1 MFRGQEIADAILQ
14 HLIPEYNQ
22 TAKQYAGLTGNQDR
36 FPILEEPGAAF
47 EQLVGK
53 IVKTVAI
60 IGGTAV
66 VVTLVVTTAGA
77 AAYVVGQGAIY
88 YGLSQTAAEA
98 LMYTVAYGSVGT
110 YTVLQASDIVET
122 WTDENTLLE
131 KVFNNDRDAY
141 ETAKSLSLAAS
152 MAVPVIGSYAPALG
166 YGQADKSAQASQIE
180 ELNPNTIRYSQNS
193 VNGSQPIVDSM
204 KANGWQGDP
213 IDVVQMPDGNLTTI
227 DNTRVV
233 AAREAGINVQANVH
247 SFNEPLP
254 EEFIER
260 FTTKNGVPQTW
271 GEAILLRIQN
281 QSGGFST
288 ENPYGAQE
296 MMKIN

>member
-1 MFRGQEIADAILQ
+1 MRRWR
-14 HLIPEYNQ
+14 
-22 TAKQYAGLTGNQDR
+22 K
-36 FPILEEPGAAF
+36 
-47 EQLVGK
+47 
-53 IVKTVAI
+53 
-60 IGGTAV
+60 
-66 VVTLVVTTAGA
+66 
-77 AAYVVGQGAIY
+77 
-88 YGLSQTAAEA
+88 
-98 LMYTVAYGSVGT
+98 
-110 YTVLQASDIVET
+110 ASDIVET